1 MNKTQL
7 ILLALNCINENRE
20 PSHTEQ
26 SLIYVFYKTEI
37 ESMDISVNAFILLL
51 AQVIDNSEINIQKRE
66 SIIDFLN
73 VHINNAE
80 IKSKNRKRNVK

>member
-26 SLIYVFYKTEI
+26 SRIYVFYKTET
-37 ESMDISVNAFILLL
+37 ESVDISVNTFILSLT
-51 AQVIDNSEINIQKRE
+51 QVVDKSEVKIQKRE
-66 SIIDFLN
+66 PIFDFLK
-73 VHINNAE
+73 VHINNAA
-80 IKSKNRKRNVK
+80 IKSAGRKRDVK

>member
-37 ESMDISVNAFILLL
+37 ENMDFSINTFILSMT
-51 AQVIDNSEINIQKRE
+51 QVINISMLNIQKRE
-66 SIIDFLN
+66 SIFDFLN
-73 VHINNAE
+73 VHFNNAA
-80 IKSKNRKRNVK
+80 IKSENRNRDVK